1 MDETVLENLLRSRKL
16 TADLLK
22 DTPLGDLD
30 EMLEILVRYR
40 PLEEMRAALMERIA
54 AAPLAEFNTLK
65 VLYFRHFNGQEH

>member
-22 DTPLGDLD
+22 ETPLEDLD
-30 EMLEILVRYR
+30 ETLAVLGRYR

-54 AAPLAEFNTLK
+54 AAPLAEFNALK
-65 VLYFRHFNGQEH
+65 VLYFRHFNAQEH